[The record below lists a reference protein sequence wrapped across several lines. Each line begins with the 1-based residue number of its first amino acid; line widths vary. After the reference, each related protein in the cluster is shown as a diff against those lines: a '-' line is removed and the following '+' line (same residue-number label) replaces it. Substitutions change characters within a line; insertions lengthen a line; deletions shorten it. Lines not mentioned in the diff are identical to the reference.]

1 MQDITNK
8 NYQALRLKPELN
20 EGPRFFLPTISLP
33 PLYSLSD
40 LHNRKQTDLVH
51 LHWTT
56 ESSNQKVT
64 LSNT

>member
-20 EGPRFFLPTISLP
+20 EAPGFFYLPFPP

-40 LHNRKQTDLVH
+40 LYNRKQTDLVH